1 MSPTFD
7 STHIVVANLLQ
18 AVIHTLIRRTLIHC
32 TACCIYILVE
42 TRSPELCKS
51 IDRLF
56 SGKIMLVLFILQDDE
71 NEGRIDP
78 NVCLGARGTT
88 LRTGMMSEN
97 STHSCANSSAVTTDF
112 NKYFTMLQEQ
122 FVHIP
127 SILNHKVRGTYFLRA
142 YVCHAT
148 E

>member
-1 MSPTFD
+1 ML
-7 STHIVVANLLQ
+7 THLVVADLLQ
-18 AVIHTLIRRTLIHC
+18 AVIQSYTPHANSLHIVLYL
-32 TACCIYILVE
+32 YILVE

-56 SGKIMLVLFILQDDE
+56 SGKILVVSFILQDDE

-78 NVCLGARGTT
+78 NVCLDARGTT
-88 LRTGMMSEN
+88 LRTGMMSDN
-97 STHSCANSSAVTTDF
+97 STHLCANSSAVTTDF
-112 NKYFTMLQEQ
+112 NKYFTMLQVQ

-142 YVCHAT
+142 YVCRAT